1 MSSSG
6 TEKCSV
12 QYDVYIKTAES
23 VEGLSWPD
31 FYFVLGGWVGG
42 WVGGNFFAKFF
53 RLPFTSDVSGRPLK
67 LLPCSKIAVTDKHR
81 QVRYVRIHV
90 RVRTC
95 AGQSSPRSALSED

>member
-1 MSSSG
+1 MSSG
-6 TEKCSV
+6 GIEQCSV
-12 QYDVYIKTAES
+12 LYAVYIKTAES

-42 WVGGNFFAKFF
+42 LEVIFFAKFF

-95 AGQSSPRSALSED
+95 ADQSSPRSALSED